1 MYSVHLNLSRSYN
14 ATRLTLLSRDD
25 PAGGQS
31 MAQTRDAAAGRDG
44 DCVRRAGDHEMR
56 PAYLPPV
63 PLLFR
68 PADEEKRA
76 GKNMEPE
83 KNGKV
88 RDLI

>member
-1 MYSVHLNLSRSYN
+1 LEANPWRKPVMRPL
-14 ATRLTLLSRDD
+14 
-25 PAGGQS
+25 AG
-31 MAQTRDAAAGRDG
+31 T
-44 DCVRRAGDHEMR
+44 AGDHEMR